1 MQKSLVMNLNFH
13 NPVADQVLQAAL
25 EKAQKDPIVRSEI
38 LTISAGYLL
47 RNAQKRQCAVDA
59 VPLLKEA
66 HNILPDRPTSLRLL
80 GEAHLFLWKNVAAI
94 VALGA
99 ALKIKPDAW
108 AHYLSLVLLRSMA
121 DPERLADLEHPKQ
134 ILPVAK
140 QHVQPAIELNHAQP
154 SNHNGPGTVLGEQD
168 GDEDTTEKPR
178 AIDLYS
184 SFKGKHRGGTAGTGY
199 PHRKR
204 HTSHKLW
211 ITTAVQEKALIL
223 RTSPAAQAVE
233 SGPGL
238 EKSALVAKRS
248 LHRMSSL
255 GRRIHREL
263 P

>member
-154 SNHNGPGTVLGEQD
+154 SNHNGPGTVLANRTAMKTQPRSRAPSISIPRSKES
-168 GDEDTTEKPR
+168 TEAALR
-178 AIDLYS
+178 APGIRTGS
-184 SFKGKHRGGTAGTGY
+184 GT
-199 PHRKR
+199 R
-204 HTSHKLW
+204 HTSYGS
-211 ITTAVQEKALIL
+211 QQP
-223 RTSPAAQAVE
+223 S
-233 SGPGL
+233 
-238 EKSALVAKRS
+238 
-248 LHRMSSL
+248 
-255 GRRIHREL
+255 RRKH
-263 P
+263 